1 MTGDVVSTLF
11 LGAGICLAGWLADR
25 AIKWEGEEDE
35 NNQD

>member
-11 LGAGICLAGWLADR
+11 LGAVICLAWCLADR